1 MIKALSATKRPAV
14 TITVMDG
21 TKQYQIFLN
30 EQEVTMTT
38 PDMDGEE
45 HSETQYQYDFNEF
58 RTDALSEDE
67 VKAHPEKYLNYT
79 PIASLPEPEKQ
90 ESIDATIKAL
100 QDAQEETAQAVQDM
114 LAMQMEAKE
123 A

>member
-1 MIKALSATKRPAV
+1 MQTQISPAEDIKADP
-14 TITVMDG
+14 
-21 TKQYQIFLN
+21 Q
-30 EQEVTMTT
+30 
-38 PDMDGEE
+38 
-45 HSETQYQYDFNEF
+45 TQYQYDWNEF
-58 RTDALSEDE
+58 VTDALTEDE
-67 VKAHPEKYLNYT
+67 VKADPEKYLNYT